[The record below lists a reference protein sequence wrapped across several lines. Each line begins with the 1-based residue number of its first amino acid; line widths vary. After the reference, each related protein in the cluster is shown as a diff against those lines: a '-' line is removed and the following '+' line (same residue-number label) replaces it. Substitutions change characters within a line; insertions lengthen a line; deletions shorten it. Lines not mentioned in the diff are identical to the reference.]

1 LSALSAK
8 IIYINKKKEG
18 WHMSIKTYSI
28 ETLLEGKVYRSHN
41 RRGLEGIIQNAEKRS
56 SVWCG
61 ENFEAYTIQV
71 RPQYSSTSGNTLFN
85 GKDFYA
91 TIAVKVG
98 E

>member
-1 LSALSAK
+1 MSALSAR

-28 ETLLEGKVYRSHN
+28 ETLLEGKVYRSLN
-41 RRGLEGIIQNAEKRS
+41 RKGLEGIIQNAEKRN

-61 ENFEAYTIQV
+61 ENFEAYLIKV
-71 RPQYSSTSGNTLFN
+71 RPTYTGEGFP
-85 GKDFYA
+85 KPDFYA
-91 TIAVKVG
+91 TIAVKVS